1 MRLSIARRLR
11 ILFTF
16 SLAGLVAGELCGAPR
31 EAVTAARAARELS
44 GAGRVVFRVSG
55 QQRSL
60 MLAAAEVAVPLR
72 NVATTPLPLG
82 AVVALADSQHR
93 FVRLPAGVSAPDWL
107 ERAAAAPAA
116 NASAVSSPAATRS
129 TPVALAPVFYEQG
142 RHGDPAA
149 RHVATLKLLL
159 VGVDRAKADA
169 AGAATGAQSI
179 TAPVTDDLWLLGYES
194 AYHMMWAASALQ
206 REGLNVEP
214 QFTRSIAK
222 RAAPSDPLYP
232 QQFYFKNTGQDGGT
246 PGEDLNIESLWP
258 ATNGAGVTVAVL
270 DDGLE
275 IAHPDLN
282 VVSDP
287 SLHLNVLD
295 GNNDPTPPADSSHGT
310 ICGGFIA
317 ARANNGIGMTG
328 AAPAARLIGVR
339 LLGEAKD
346 QSSATSEQSASALGW
361 RTNVVQISSNSYGP
375 DDDGKAVT
383 AFDTLE
389 LAALRAATTT
399 GRGGR
404 GVVYFFAVGNGRDS
418 GDHAGYDGQSGSR
431 YVLGIGATDNRGKQ
445 AAFSESGPNVI
456 VCAAGQTSEGRDKQL
471 LATDNI
477 GPRGANAAASPEG
490 DYTTSTTEG
499 TSYAT
504 PQVAGVAALMLQAN
518 PNLGWRDVKE
528 IFIRTSRKND
538 PNDSDWVTNGAGFRF
553 NHKYGA
559 GFVDAAAAVAASR
572 TWTNLGAEISVAQ
585 SSSASSAIPD
595 NDSANGTSRA
605 LVLAGAQNLR
615 VETIEVS
622 VSVTH
627 ANRGQL
633 RFEVTSPAGT
643 RTVLGIPR
651 APDTGADFTNWVF
664 SSPRHWGELANGTW
678 TVRVTDT
685 VAGTA
690 GTLTGASVT
699 VYGTTTAAAGAPVI
713 AAQPVA
719 ASANVGGGATFG
731 VTASGV
737 GPFAYQWK
745 KNGENIA
752 GATGATLTL
761 ANVTSADAA
770 SYSVVVTNSAGSA
783 TSNAATLT
791 VTAAATA
798 PSITTQ
804 PSSSSVISGSAA
816 SFSVA
821 ASGTATLTYQWR
833 KDGTAISGAT
843 SSTYSISS
851 TATSDA
857 GSYTV
862 VVTNSAGSAT
872 SNAATLTVTATATAP
887 RLYSLAVR
895 TTLEANQVLIVGFT
909 MSGGAKNVLLRAA
922 GPTLGAF
929 GVPET
934 MVDPKLDLYS
944 GSTLITSNDNWNG
957 SSSLAATFQSAG
969 AFAYASATSLDA
981 ALVASI
987 NGGRTAHVYGPAAG
1001 AVLVEGY
1008 DVGTGDAQKF
1018 TSLSARNRV
1027 GTGAN
1032 ILIAGFSLAGE
1043 GKRNLLIRAVGPTL
1057 GGFGVPSV
1065 LTDPK
1070 LEIYQGSTKIGEND
1084 NWPSTLSTTFSSVG
1098 AFGLTAGSKD
1108 AAITVSLPAGG
1119 YTVQVSGADGGVGEA
1134 LVEIYELP

>member
-1 MRLSIARRLR
+1 MRLSIAGRLR

-16 SLAGLVAGELCGAPR
+16 SLAGLVAGGLCGAPR

-82 AVVALADSQHR
+82 AVAALADSQHR

-528 IFIRTSRKND
+528 ILIRTSRKND

-690 GTLTGASVT
+690 GTLTAASVT

-770 SYSVVVTNSAGSA
+770 SYSVVVTNATGS
-783 TSNAATLT
+783 
-791 VTAAATA
+791 
-798 PSITTQ
+798 TT
-804 PSSSSVISGSAA
+804 SAA
-816 SFSVA
+816 V
-821 ASGTATLTYQWR
+821 
-833 KDGTAISGAT
+833 
-843 SSTYSISS
+843 
-851 TATSDA
+851 
-857 GSYTV
+857 
-862 VVTNSAGSAT
+862 
-872 SNAATLTVTATATAP
+872 
-887 RLYSLAVR
+887 SLAVNPVVAVNPGR
-895 TTLEANQVLIVGFT
+895 LVNLSLLTALTGPDDSFT
-909 MSGGAKNVLLRAA
+909 MGTVIGG
-922 GPTLGAF
+922 
-929 GVPET
+929 
-934 MVDPKLDLYS
+934 S
-944 GSTLITSNDNWNG
+944 
-957 SSSLAATFQSAG
+957 
-969 AFAYASATSLDA
+969 
-981 ALVASI
+981 
-987 NGGRTAHVYGPAAG
+987 G
-1001 AVLVEGY
+1001 AVGTKPMLV
-1008 DVGTGDAQKF
+1008 
-1018 TSLSARNRV
+1018 
-1027 GTGAN
+1027 
-1032 ILIAGFSLAGE
+1032 
-1043 GKRNLLIRAVGPTL
+1043 RAVGPALGALGVGGTL
-1057 GGFGVPSV
+1057 P
-1065 LTDPK
+1065 DPK
-1070 LEIYQGSTKIGEND
+1070 LEFFSGATKIGEND
-1084 NWPSTLSTTFSSVG
+1084 NWGGTPALSGAFAAVG
-1098 AFGLTAGSKD
+1098 AFAYAAADSKD
-1108 AAITVSLPAGG
+1108 AAIFTPAIAAGG
-1119 YTVQVSGADGGVGEA
+1119 YSIKVTGNGTVGTVIAELYDATPGNAFTAATPRLINVSVLKQIGDGFTVGFVVGGGSSSTVLVRAIGPGLAAVGLTSGFVPDPKLTLFSGSRKINENDDWDGTAPLTAAFRKVGAFPVPGTSLDAALLATLQPGSYSVQVAGVTAENG
-1134 LVEIYELP
+1134 LVIVEVYEVP

>member
-1 MRLSIARRLR
+1 MRLSITRRFR

-16 SLAGLVAGELCGAPR
+16 SLAGLVAGGLRGAPR
-31 EAVTAARAARELS
+31 EAVTAAQAARELS
-44 GAGRVVFRVSG
+44 GAGRVVFKVGG

-60 MLAAAEVAVPLR
+60 VLAAAEVAVPLR
-72 NVATTPLPLG
+72 NVATTPLPPG
-82 AVVALADSQHR
+82 AVAALADSQHQ
-93 FVRLPAGVSAPDWL
+93 FVRLPADVSAPDWL

-116 NASAVSSPAATRS
+116 NAPAVASSAAARS
-129 TPVALAPVFYEQG
+129 TPGALAPVFYEQG

-149 RHVATLKLLL
+149 RHVATVKLLL
-159 VGVDRAKADA
+159 VGVDRAKADV

-179 TAPVTDDLWLLGYES
+179 TAPVTADLWLLGYES
-194 AYHMMWAASALQ
+194 AYQMMWAARALQ

-275 IAHPDLN
+275 ITHPDLN
-282 VVSDP
+282 VVTDP

-339 LLGEAKD
+339 LLGKAKD

-361 RTNVVQISSNSYGP
+361 RTNLVQISSNSYGP

-404 GVVYFFAVGNGRDS
+404 GVVYFFAAGNGRDS

-456 VCAAGQTSEGRDKQL
+456 VCAAGQTSEGSDKQL
-471 LATDNI
+471 LATDNL

-490 DYTTSTTEG
+490 DYTTSTTQG
-499 TSYAT
+499 TSYST

-538 PNDSDWVTNGAGFRF
+538 PNDSDWVTNGAGLRF

-595 NDSANGTSRA
+595 NDSVNGTSRA
-605 LVLAGAQNLR
+605 LVFAGAQNLR
-615 VETIEVS
+615 VETIEVT

-651 APDTGADFTNWVF
+651 EPDTGADFTNWVF

-690 GTLTGASVT
+690 GTLTAASVT

-719 ASANVGGGATFG
+719 ASANAGGGATFA

-745 KNGENIA
+745 KNGETIA

-770 SYSVVVTNSAGSA
+770 SYSVVVTNATGS
-783 TSNAATLT
+783 
-791 VTAAATA
+791 
-798 PSITTQ
+798 TT
-804 PSSSSVISGSAA
+804 SAA
-816 SFSVA
+816 VALAVNPVVAVNPGRLVNLSLLTALTGPDDSFTM
-821 ASGTATLTYQWR
+821 GTVI
-833 KDGTAISGAT
+833 GGSGA
-843 SSTYSISS
+843 
-851 TATSDA
+851 
-857 GSYTV
+857 
-862 VVTNSAGSAT
+862 
-872 SNAATLTVTATATAP
+872 
-887 RLYSLAVR
+887 
-895 TTLEANQVLIVGFT
+895 
-909 MSGGAKNVLLRAA
+909 
-922 GPTLGAF
+922 
-929 GVPET
+929 
-934 MVDPKLDLYS
+934 
-944 GSTLITSNDNWNG
+944 
-957 SSSLAATFQSAG
+957 
-969 AFAYASATSLDA
+969 
-981 ALVASI
+981 
-987 NGGRTAHVYGPAAG
+987 
-1001 AVLVEGY
+1001 
-1008 DVGTGDAQKF
+1008 VGTKPM
-1018 TSLSARNRV
+1018 LV
-1027 GTGAN
+1027 
-1032 ILIAGFSLAGE
+1032 
-1043 GKRNLLIRAVGPTL
+1043 RAVGPALGALGVGGTL
-1057 GGFGVPSV
+1057 P
-1065 LTDPK
+1065 DPK
-1070 LEIYQGSTKIGEND
+1070 LEFFSGATKIGEND
-1084 NWPSTLSTTFSSVG
+1084 NWGGTPALSGAFAAVG
-1098 AFGLTAGSKD
+1098 AFAYAAADSKD
-1108 AAITVSLPAGG
+1108 AAIFNPAVAAGG
-1119 YTVQVSGADGGVGEA
+1119 YSIKVTGNGTVGTVIAELYDSTPGSAFTATTPRLINVSVLKQIGTGFTVGFVVGGGSSSTVLVRAIGPGLAVVGLTSGFVPDPKLTLFSGSTKINENDDWDGTAPLAAASRKVGAFPVPGTSLDAALLATLQPGSYSVQVAGVTAENG
-1134 LVEIYELP
+1134 LVIVEVYEVP